1 MTCGMHHVCIIIHQV
16 LSNVV
21 MNKRSSMAHV
31 QAHFKRLADAG
42 RGTEM
47 LVCVIIR

>member
-1 MTCGMHHVCIIIHQV
+1 MWNAPRLYIPQV
-16 LSNVV
+16 LSNVAT
-21 MNKRSSMAHV
+21 NKRSSMAHV